1 MKRVPRYSVFLPAM
15 VTVVVLSG
23 CGATE
28 ETSSGTRDADRS
40 PDASGKASAPV
51 HEGSRRT
58 EHSFLVR
65 DAVEI
70 ARPGGRVILLTFPS
84 VGRLIATC
92 TKRPR
97 IAFKVENASQ
107 AVGVST
113 AGDSRVR
120 NLNPGQR
127 IATRLPRSALQ
138 RWHIASRHGD
148 GDRTITASV
157 QVAPVVGGRGNC
169 MFSAQSIR
177 TGRIP

>member
-1 MKRVPRYSVFLPAM
+1 MKLVPRYPIILPAM
-15 VTVVVLSG
+15 VSMVALGG
-23 CGATE
+23 CSATE
-28 ETSSGTRDADRS
+28 GTSSVTRADPS
-40 PDASGKASAPV
+40 PGASGKASPAI
-51 HEGSRRT
+51 HNGSRST
-58 EHSFLVR
+58 ERSFVVR

-70 ARPGGRVILLTFPS
+70 ARPGARVILLDFPR
-84 VGRLIATC
+84 VGRLVATC

-97 IAFKVENASQ
+97 TAFEVEDKGHAI
-107 AVGVST
+107 GVST
-113 AGDSRVR
+113 GGNSRVR
-120 NLNPGQR
+120 NLNPGQQL
-127 IATRLPRSALQ
+127 ATRLSRSALQ